1 MKSNGKSPNQIDEVG
16 SKHEIMKKLYEDI
29 ENNAKEFLK
38 QINENTTML
47 YDSEKVKE
55 SNIFEDNQIKIQ
67 EVYKYVQKIL
77 LIILILIH
85 NLNLSS
91 HIYKITLYLT
101 PIYNNVPIFAHL
113 ALKPLKNRASQN
125 LQTLQM

>member
-1 MKSNGKSPNQIDEVG
+1 MKSNGKSPNQIDKVG

-47 YDSEKVKE
+47 YESEKVKK
-55 SNIFEDNQIKIQ
+55 SNIFDDNQIKIQ

-91 HIYKITLYLT
+91 HIDKISLYLT
-101 PIYNNVPIFAHL
+101 PLYNNVLIFTHL

-125 LQTLQM
+125 LQTHQM